1 MSEEKKE
8 LVITDDLKPV
18 LEMLTP
24 DDAGAIVELREELG
38 DNWRKKQIFRTE
50 TEMRISVLNDAKHPT
65 NASKYWQSV
74 REQGAMFDALM
85 GLTFDLRRSKLKRR
99 QLEQEQKEAIT
110 KGDEFTAEELQIDL
124 DENLFGRANMEKTAR
139 DRVRELKLWSQIKK
153 ELDDGSFDTT
163 YVNTHQAESYV
174 HNLQNR
180 VNSLNANS
188 QPAEIVN
195 AAGPLETVKRLK
207 TEDGKLRQFDGKVS
221 DGMLGAP
228 EHVKLKAKQQD
239 PLLKDAKIE

>member
-18 LEMLTP
+18 LEMLKP
-24 DDAGAIVELREELG
+24 SDANAIVELREELG

-85 GLTFDLRRSKLKRR
+85 GLTFDMRRSKIKRSR
-99 QLEQEQKEAIT
+99 IEQEQKEAIA

-153 ELDDGSFDTT
+153 ELDDGSFDTA
-163 YVNTHQAESYV
+163 YVNTHQAESYT

-228 EHVKLKAKQQD
+228 EHIKLKAKQQD

>member
-1 MSEEKKE
+1 MSEERKD
-8 LVITDDLKPV
+8 LVITDDLKPILEV
-18 LEMLTP
+18 LKEE
-24 DDAGAIVELREELG
+24 DAGAIVELRDELG

-74 REQGAMFDALM
+74 REMGAMFDALM
-85 GLTFDLRRSKLKRR
+85 GLTFDLRRNKLARR
-99 QLEQEQKEAIT
+99 KLEQELKEAVA
-110 KGDEFTAEELQIDL
+110 KGDDFTAEEKQIDL

-153 ELDDGSFDTT
+153 ELDDGTFDTQ
-163 YVNTHQAESYV
+163 YVNTHQAESYT
-174 HNLQNR
+174 HNLANR
-180 VNSLNANS
+180 VKSLNANS
-188 QPAEIVN
+188 QPAEIIN

-207 TEDGKLRQFDGKVS
+207 TKDGKLKQFDGKVS

-228 EHVKLKAKQQD
+228 EHVKLAAKQQEQ
-239 PLLKDAKIE
+239 LKEEN

>member
-1 MSEEKKE
+1 MSEERKE

-85 GLTFDLRRSKLKRR
+85 GLTFDLRRSKLNRR
-99 QLEQEQKEAIT
+99 KLEQEQKEAIA
-110 KGDEFTAEELQIDL
+110 KGDDFTAEELQIDL

-153 ELDDGSFDTT
+153 ELDDGSFDTE
-163 YVNTHQAESYV
+163 YVNTHQAESYT
-174 HNLQNR
+174 HNLANR
-180 VNSLNANS
+180 VKSLNSNS
-188 QPAEIVN
+188 QPAEIIN

-228 EHVKLKAKQQD
+228 EHIKLAAKEKEAQ
-239 PLLKDAKIE
+239 LNAEN

>member
-24 DDAGAIVELREELG
+24 DDAGAVVELREELG

-85 GLTFDLRRSKLKRR
+85 GLTFDLRRSKLARR
-99 QLEQEQKEAIT
+99 KLEQEQKEAIA

-153 ELDDGSFDTT
+153 ELDDGSFDTQ
-163 YVNTHQAESYV
+163 YVNTHQAESYT
-174 HNLQNR
+174 HNLANR
-180 VNSLNANS
+180 VKSLNSNS
-188 QPAEIVN
+188 QPAEIIN

-207 TEDGKLRQFDGKVS
+207 TKDGKLKQFDGKVS

-228 EHVKLKAKQQD
+228 KHIKLAAKEKEAQLKA
-239 PLLKDAKIE
+239 EN

>member
-74 REQGAMFDALM
+74 REQGAMVDALM
-85 GLTFDLRRSKLKRR
+85 GLTFDLRRSKLTRR
-99 QLEQEQKEAIT
+99 KLEQEQKEAIT
-110 KGDEFTAEELQIDL
+110 KGDDFRAEELQIDL

-239 PLLKDAKIE
+239 QLLKDAKIE

>member
-1 MSEEKKE
+1 MNEEKKE
-8 LVITDDLKPV
+8 LAITDDLKPV
-18 LEMLTP
+18 LSVLKEE
-24 DDAGAIVELREELG
+24 DAGAIVELREELG

-74 REQGAMFDALM
+74 REQGAMFDALL
-85 GLTFDLRRSKLKRR
+85 GLTFDLRRNKLARR
-99 QLEQEQKEAIT
+99 KLGQEQKEAIT
-110 KGDEFTAEELQIDL
+110 KGDEFLAEELQIDL
-124 DENLFGRANMEKTAR
+124 DENLYARANMEKTAR

-153 ELDDGSFDTT
+153 ELNDGSFDTD
-163 YVNTHQAESYV
+163 YVNTHQAESYR

-195 AAGPLETVKRLK
+195 AAGPLETLKRLK
-207 TEDGKLRQFDGKVS
+207 TEDGKLKQFDGKVS

-228 EHVKLKAKQQD
+228 EHIKLKAKQQD
-239 PLLKDAKIE
+239 PLLKDATIE

>member
-24 DDAGAIVELREELG
+24 DDAGAVVELREELG

-85 GLTFDLRRSKLKRR
+85 GLTFDLRRSKLNRR
-99 QLEQEQKEAIT
+99 KLEQEQKEAIA
-110 KGDEFTAEELQIDL
+110 KGDDFLAEEKQIDL

-163 YVNTHQAESYV
+163 YVNTHQAESYR

-207 TEDGKLRQFDGKVS
+207 TKDGKLRQFDGKVS

-239 PLLKDAKIE
+239 QLLKDATIE

>member
-18 LEMLTP
+18 LEMLKP
-24 DDAGAIVELREELG
+24 SDANAIVELREELG

-85 GLTFDLRRSKLKRR
+85 GLTFDLRRSKLSRR
-99 QLEQEQKEAIT
+99 KLEQEQKEAIA
-110 KGDEFTAEELQIDL
+110 KGDDFTAEELQIDL

-153 ELDDGSFDTT
+153 ELDDGSFDTE
-163 YVNTHQAESYV
+163 YVNTHQAESYT
-174 HNLQNR
+174 HNLANR
-180 VNSLNANS
+180 VKSLNSNS
-188 QPAEIVN
+188 QPAEIIN

-228 EHVKLKAKQQD
+228 EHIKLAAKEKEAQ
-239 PLLKDAKIE
+239 LNAEN

>member
-99 QLEQEQKEAIT
+99 QLIQEQKEAIA

-139 DRVRELKLWSQIKK
+139 DRVRELKLWSQIKS

-163 YVNTHQAESYV
+163 YVNTHQAESYT

-207 TEDGKLRQFDGKVS
+207 TEDGKLKQFDGKVS

-239 PLLKDAKIE
+239 QLLKDAKIE

>member
-24 DDAGAIVELREELG
+24 SDANAIVELREELG

-85 GLTFDLRRSKLKRR
+85 GLTFDLRRSKLNRR
-99 QLEQEQKEAIT
+99 KLEQEQKEAIA
-110 KGDEFTAEELQIDL
+110 KGDDFTAEELQIDL

-153 ELDDGSFDTT
+153 ELDDGSFDTE
-163 YVNTHQAESYV
+163 YVNTHQAESYT
-174 HNLQNR
+174 HNLANR
-180 VNSLNANS
+180 VKSLNSNS
-188 QPAEIVN
+188 QPAEIIN

-228 EHVKLKAKQQD
+228 EHIKLAAKEKEAQ
-239 PLLKDAKIE
+239 LNAEN

>member
-1 MSEEKKE
+1 MSEERKE

-24 DDAGAIVELREELG
+24 DDAGAVVELREELG

-74 REQGAMFDALM
+74 REQGAMFDALL
-85 GLTFDLRRSKLKRR
+85 GLTFDLRRNKLERR
-99 QLEQEQKEAIT
+99 KLEQQLKEAKA
-110 KGDEFTAEELQIDL
+110 KGDEFKAEEKQIDL
-124 DENLFGRANMEKTAR
+124 DENLYGRANMEKTAR

-153 ELDDGSFDTT
+153 ELNDGSFDTE
-163 YVNTHQAESYV
+163 YVNTHQAESYR

-180 VNSLNANS
+180 VNSLGPNS
-188 QPAEIVN
+188 QPAEVVN
-195 AAGPLETVKRLK
+195 AAGPLETLKRLK
-207 TEDGKLRQFDGKVS
+207 TEDGKLKQFDGKVS

-228 EHVKLKAKQQD
+228 EHVKLAAKKQD
-239 PLLKDAKIE
+239 PLLKDATIE

>member
-1 MSEEKKE
+1 MSEERKE

-99 QLEQEQKEAIT
+99 KLEQEQKEAIA

-153 ELDDGSFDTT
+153 ELDDGSFDTQ
-163 YVNTHQAESYV
+163 YVNTHQAESYT
-174 HNLQNR
+174 HNLANR
-180 VNSLNANS
+180 VKSLNSNS
-188 QPAEIVN
+188 QPAEIIN

-207 TEDGKLRQFDGKVS
+207 TKDGKLKQFDGKVS

-228 EHVKLKAKQQD
+228 EHIKLAAKEKEAQLKA
-239 PLLKDAKIE
+239 EN

>member
-1 MSEEKKE
+1 MSEERKE

-18 LEMLTP
+18 LEMLKP
-24 DDAGAIVELREELG
+24 SDANAIVELREELG

-85 GLTFDLRRSKLKRR
+85 GLTFDMRRSKIKRSR
-99 QLEQEQKEAIT
+99 IEQEQKEAIA
-110 KGDEFTAEELQIDL
+110 KGDDFTAEELQIDL

-153 ELDDGSFDTT
+153 ELDDGSFDTA
-163 YVNTHQAESYV
+163 YVNTHQAESYT

-228 EHVKLKAKQQD
+228 EHIKLKAKQQD

>member
-1 MSEEKKE
+1 MSEERKD

-18 LEMLTP
+18 LEVLKEE
-24 DDAGAIVELREELG
+24 DAGAIVELRDELG

-74 REQGAMFDALM
+74 REMGAMFDALM
-85 GLTFDLRRSKLKRR
+85 GLTFDLRRNKLARR
-99 QLEQEQKEAIT
+99 KLEQEQREAVA
-110 KGDEFTAEELQIDL
+110 KGDDFTAEERQIDL

-153 ELDDGSFDTT
+153 ELDDGTFDTQ
-163 YVNTHQAESYV
+163 YVNTHQAESYT
-174 HNLQNR
+174 HNLANR
-180 VNSLNANS
+180 VKSLNANS
-188 QPAEIVN
+188 QPAEIIN

-207 TEDGKLRQFDGKVS
+207 TKDGKLKQFDGKVS

-228 EHVKLKAKQQD
+228 EHVKLAAKQQEQ
-239 PLLKDAKIE
+239 LKEEN

>member
-1 MSEEKKE
+1 MSEERKE

-24 DDAGAIVELREELG
+24 ADAGAIVELREELG

-99 QLEQEQKEAIT
+99 QLEQEQKEAIA

-207 TEDGKLRQFDGKVS
+207 TEDGKLKQFDGKVS

-228 EHVKLKAKQQD
+228 EHVRLKAKQQD
-239 PLLKDAKIE
+239 QLLKDATIE

>member
-18 LEMLTP
+18 LEMLKP
-24 DDAGAIVELREELG
+24 SDANAIVELREELG

-74 REQGAMFDALM
+74 REMGAMFDALM
-85 GLTFDLRRSKLKRR
+85 GLSFDLRRNTIDKMRK
-99 QLEQEQKEAIT
+99 EQEMKKAI
-110 KGDEFTAEELQIDL
+110 AEDDKFRVMELEIEM

-139 DRVRELKLWSQIKK
+139 DRVRELKLWSQIKS
-153 ELDDGSFDTT
+153 ELDDGSFDTE
-163 YVNTHQAESYV
+163 YVNTHQAESYT
-174 HNLQNR
+174 HNLANR
-180 VNSLNANS
+180 VKSLNSNS
-188 QPAEIVN
+188 QPAEIIN

-207 TEDGKLRQFDGKVS
+207 TKDGKLKQFDGKVS

-228 EHVKLKAKQQD
+228 EHIKLAAKEKEAQ
-239 PLLKDAKIE
+239 LNAEN

>member
-18 LEMLTP
+18 LEMLKP
-24 DDAGAIVELREELG
+24 SDANAIVELREELG

-85 GLTFDLRRSKLKRR
+85 GLTFDLRRNKLARR
-99 QLEQEQKEAIT
+99 KLEQEQKEAIA

-153 ELDDGSFDTT
+153 ELDDGSFDTQ
-163 YVNTHQAESYV
+163 YVNTHQAESYT
-174 HNLQNR
+174 HNLANR
-180 VNSLNANS
+180 VKSLNSNS
-188 QPAEIVN
+188 QPAEIIN

-207 TEDGKLRQFDGKVS
+207 TKDGKLKQFDGKVS

-228 EHVKLKAKQQD
+228 EHIKLAAKEKEAQLKA
-239 PLLKDAKIE
+239 EN